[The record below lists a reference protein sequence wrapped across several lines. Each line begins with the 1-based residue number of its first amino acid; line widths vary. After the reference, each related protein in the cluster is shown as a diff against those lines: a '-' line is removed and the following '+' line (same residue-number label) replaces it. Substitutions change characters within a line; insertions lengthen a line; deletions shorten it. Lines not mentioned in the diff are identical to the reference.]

1 MAKQKQNGKQSE
13 TEYAQAKG
21 AMSIELDRIDADP
34 KFNISRQYID
44 EEARKADLESKE
56 QKELTQLIRTQQ
68 LLVPLQVSQA
78 GNRYRLICGFRR
90 FHALKT
96 IGRKEA
102 NCVIVSGDEKQLAI
116 FNVIENTARKNVTPY
131 QLSCAASKLRSDYKM
146 KDEEISRK
154 LGKGREYINSL
165 INFQK
170 LPEPILREWSR
181 FPSDNPSTATDQL
194 RKYLN
199 LKDAKT
205 MTNEF
210 NAIKYKVAN
219 PGVSMDQAYKAINV
233 PAPKGKAGNGPTPPN
248 SKRGASGKTLSGL
261 KTKLLAIKHFPDEVE
276 DDERFFYRDGA
287 VALINY
293 LQSNAKQPR
302 IIAGPE
308 NLIIFPFDQ
317 EDKAEA

>member
-44 EEARKADLESKE
+44 EEARKADFESKE
-56 QKELTQLIRTQQ
+56 QKELTQLIRTQG
-68 LLVPLQVSQA
+68 LLVPLQVSQV

-116 FNVIENTARKNVTPY
+116 F
-131 QLSCAASKLRSDYKM
+131 ASKLRSDYKM

-199 LKDAKT
+199 LKDAKA
-205 MTNEF
+205 MNNEF

-233 PAPKGKAGNGPTPPN
+233 PVPKGKAGNGPTPPN
-248 SKRGASGKTLSGL
+248 SKRGASEKTLSGL
-261 KTKLLAIKHFPDEVE
+261 KAKLLAIKHFPDEVE

-293 LQSNAKQPR
+293 LQSNAKQPK
-302 IIAGPE
+302 ILAGPE